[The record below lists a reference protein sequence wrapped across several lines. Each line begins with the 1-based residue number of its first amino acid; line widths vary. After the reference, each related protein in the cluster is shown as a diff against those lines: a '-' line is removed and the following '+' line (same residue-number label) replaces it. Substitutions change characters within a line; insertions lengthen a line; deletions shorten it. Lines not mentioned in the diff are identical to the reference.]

1 MNQDIHIGIVGAG
14 RMGSAIYELLVSSS
28 LYVVGMAETVKVSIA
43 DQKPSPSLHNNYVQ
57 LKVTKPTYDGDNT
70 QFKEFVNDKT
80 LIINALPYTE
90 NINLFKTCFNANVPY
105 FDLSEDNGL
114 DNYIKRGMPSV
125 PFTMPHCGL
134 APGMST
140 VIANHLISDF
150 KIVKD
155 VNIRV
160 GALSQNATNKLR
172 YHTSWSGDG
181 LVNEY
186 FGDCQVVQNGKLSV
200 VPALSGYE
208 KITIDGHEYEEF
220 HTSGGIGT
228 FAKTLSDI
236 HPSVKVDGLNVNYKT
251 LRRIGHHDYV
261 DFLVNDLRLPQHE
274 LTKIF
279 KNHIPTT
286 RKDVVILYVNVRGSS
301 DETITGGVGIDIDT
315 KGTNYTT
322 TPDETHYYD
331 TQYSERTYLK
341 VFKPEVINGRYMT
354 AIEYTT
360 AIGMLAMVELYL
372 KEKLPQKGYVKQESV
387 KLTDALYTNF
397 GNYYRE

>member
-28 LYVVGMAETVKVSIA
+28 LYVVGMTETVKVSIA

-90 NINLFKTCFNANVPY
+90 NINLFKACFDANVPY
-105 FDLSEDNGL
+105 FDLSEDDEL
-114 DNYIKRGMPSV
+114 DNYIKRGMPSI

-186 FGDCQVVQNGKLSV
+186 LGDCQVVQKGKFDF

-261 DFLVNDLRLPQHE
+261 DFLVNDLGLSQHE

-301 DETITGGVGIDIDT
+301 DD
-315 KGTNYTT
+315 
-322 TPDETHYYD
+322 THYYD

-341 VFKPEVINGRYMT
+341 VFKPETINGRYMT

-360 AIGMLAMVELYL
+360 AIGMLAMVELYV
-372 KEKLPQKGYVKQESV
+372 KNKLPQKGYVKQESV

>member
-1 MNQDIHIGIVGAG
+1 MNNRDIHIGIVGAG
-14 RMGSAIYELLVSSS
+14 RIGSAIYELLVSDNLS
-28 LYVVGMAETVKVSIA
+28 YKVSIT
-43 DQKPSPSLHNNYVQ
+43 DQKPPALYSSWLNNYVQ
-57 LKVTKPTYDGDNT
+57 LKVTKPSYANERI
-70 QFKEFVNDKT
+70 QFKEFVKDKS

-90 NINLFKTCFNANVPY
+90 NINLFKSCFDANVPY

-114 DNYIKRGMPSV
+114 DNYIKRGMPSI

-140 VIANHLISDF
+140 VIANNLISDF

-186 FGDCQVVQNGKLSV
+186 LGDCQVVQKGKFGV
-200 VPALSGYE
+200 VPALSGYK

-236 HPSVKVDGLNVNYKT
+236 HPSVKVDGINVNYKT

-261 DFLVNDLRLPQHE
+261 DFLVNDLGLPQHE

-301 DETITGGVGIDIDT
+301 DD
-315 KGTNYTT
+315 
-322 TPDETHYYD
+322 THYYD
-331 TQYSERTYLK
+331 TQYSEKTYLK
-341 VFKPEVINGRYMT
+341 VFKPEIINGRYMT

-387 KLTDALYTNF
+387 KLADALYTNF

>member
-28 LYVVGMAETVKVSIA
+28 LYVVGMTETVKVSIA

-90 NINLFKTCFNANVPY
+90 NINLFKACFDADVPY
-105 FDLSEDNGL
+105 FDLSEDDEL
-114 DNYIKRGMPSV
+114 DNYIKRGMPSI

-186 FGDCQVVQNGKLSV
+186 LGDCQVVQKGKFDF

-261 DFLVNDLRLPQHE
+261 DFLVNDLGLSQHE

-301 DETITGGVGIDIDT
+301 DD
-315 KGTNYTT
+315 
-322 TPDETHYYD
+322 THYYD

-341 VFKPEVINGRYMT
+341 VFKPETINGRYMT

-360 AIGMLAMVELYL
+360 AIGMLAMVELYV
-372 KEKLPQKGYVKQESV
+372 KNKLPQKGYVKQESV

>member
-28 LYVVGMAETVKVSIA
+28 LYVVGLSKTLKISIA
-43 DQKPSPSLHNNYVQ
+43 DQKPSPSLFKNYVQ

-70 QFKEFVNDKT
+70 QFKEFVNDKS

-90 NINLFKTCFNANVPY
+90 NINLFKACFDADVPY
-105 FDLSEDNGL
+105 FDLSEDDEL
-114 DNYIKRGMPSV
+114 DNYIKRGIPSI

-181 LVNEY
+181 LANEY
-186 FGDCQVVQNGKLSV
+186 IGDCQVVQKGTFGV

-208 KITIDGHEYEEF
+208 KITIDGHEYEAF

-261 DFLVNDLRLPQHE
+261 DFLFNDLGLPQHE

-301 DETITGGVGIDIDT
+301 DD
-315 KGTNYTT
+315 
-322 TPDETHYYD
+322 THYYD

-360 AIGMLAMVELYL
+360 AIGVLAMVELYL
-372 KEKLPQKGYVKQESV
+372 KEKLPQEGYVKQESV

>member
-43 DQKPSPSLHNNYVQ
+43 DQKPQPSPSLHNNYVQ

-90 NINLFKTCFNANVPY
+90 NINLFKACFDANVPY
-105 FDLSEDNGL
+105 FDLSEDDEL
-114 DNYIKRGMPSV
+114 DNYIKRGMPSI

-186 FGDCQVVQNGKLSV
+186 IGDCQVVQKGKFGV

-261 DFLVNDLRLPQHE
+261 DFLVNDLGLPQHE

-286 RKDVVILYVNVRGSS
+286 RKDVVILYVTVYGSG
-301 DETITGGVGIDIDT
+301 DD
-315 KGTNYTT
+315 
-322 TPDETHYYD
+322 THYYD

-341 VFKPEVINGRYMT
+341 VFKPETINGRYMT

-372 KEKLPQKGYVKQESV
+372 KEKLPQEGYVKQESV
-387 KLTDALYTNF
+387 KLTDALYTIF

>member
-28 LYVVGMAETVKVSIA
+28 LYVVGMSKTLKVSIA
-43 DQKPSPSLHNNYVQ
+43 DQKPPPSLHNNYVQ

-90 NINLFKTCFNANVPY
+90 NINLFKACFDANVPY
-105 FDLSEDNGL
+105 FDLSEDDGL
-114 DNYIKRGMPSV
+114 DNYIKRGMPSI

-140 VIANHLISDF
+140 VVANHLISDF

-155 VNIRV
+155 VKIRV

-186 FGDCQVVQNGKLSV
+186 FGDCQVVQKGKFDF

-251 LRRIGHHDYV
+251 LRRIGHHDYI
-261 DFLVNDLRLPQHE
+261 DFLVNDLGLSQHE

-286 RKDVVILYVNVRGSS
+286 RKDVVILYVTVYGSG
-301 DETITGGVGIDIDT
+301 DD
-315 KGTNYTT
+315 
-322 TPDETHYYD
+322 THYYD

-341 VFKPEVINGRYMT
+341 VFKPETINGRYMT

-387 KLTDALYTNF
+387 KLTDALYTIF

>member
-1 MNQDIHIGIVGAG
+1 MNNQDIHIGIVGAG
-14 RMGSAIYELLVSSS
+14 RIGSAIYELLVSDNLS
-28 LYVVGMAETVKVSIA
+28 YKVSIA
-43 DQKPSPSLHNNYVQ
+43 DRKPPASYSSWLNNYIQ
-57 LKVTKPTYDGDNT
+57 LKVTKPTYVGEGT

-90 NINLFKTCFNANVPY
+90 NINLFKSCYNADVPY
-105 FDLSEDNGL
+105 FDLSEDDGL
-114 DNYIKRGMPSV
+114 DNYIKEAISSGFPDI

-140 VIANHLISDF
+140 VIANNLISDF

-155 VNIRV
+155 VKIRV
-160 GALSQNATNKLR
+160 GALSQNAINKLR

-186 FGDCQVVQNGKLSV
+186 LGDCQVVQKGKFGV

-261 DFLVNDLRLPQHE
+261 DFLFNDLGLPQHE
-274 LTKIF
+274 LIKIF

-286 RKDVVILYVNVRGSS
+286 RKDVVILYVTASMGGS
-301 DETITGGVGIDIDT
+301 D
-315 KGTNYTT
+315 
-322 TPDETHYYD
+322 D
-331 TQYSERTYLK
+331 TQYNERTYLK
-341 VFKPEVINGRYMT
+341 VFKPEIINGRYMT

-360 AIGMLAMVELYL
+360 AIGVLAMVELYL
-372 KEKLPQKGYVKQESV
+372 KKKLPQEGYVKQESV

>member
-28 LYVVGMAETVKVSIA
+28 LYVVGMCETVKVSIA
-43 DQKPSPSLHNNYVQ
+43 DQKPSPSLFKNYVQ

-90 NINLFKTCFNANVPY
+90 NINLFKACFDADVPY
-105 FDLSEDNGL
+105 FDLSEDDEL
-114 DNYIKRGMPSV
+114 DNYIKRGIPSI

-186 FGDCQVVQNGKLSV
+186 LGDCQVIQKGKFDV

-261 DFLVNDLRLPQHE
+261 DFLVNDLGLSQHE

-286 RKDVVILYVNVRGSS
+286 RKDVVILYVTVYGSG
-301 DETITGGVGIDIDT
+301 DD
-315 KGTNYTT
+315 
-322 TPDETHYYD
+322 THYYD

-387 KLTDALYTNF
+387 NLTDVLYTNF

>member
-1 MNQDIHIGIVGAG
+1 MNNQDIHIGIVGAG

-28 LYVVGMAETVKVSIA
+28 LYVVGMSKTLKVSIA
-43 DQKPSPSLHNNYVQ
+43 DQKPPPSLHNNYVQ

-70 QFKEFVNDKT
+70 QFKEFVNDKS

-90 NINLFKTCFNANVPY
+90 NINLFKACFDADVPY
-105 FDLSEDNGL
+105 FDLSEDDEL
-114 DNYIKRGMPSV
+114 DNYIKRGIPSI

-186 FGDCQVVQNGKLSV
+186 LGDCQVVQKGKFDF

-236 HPSVKVDGLNVNYKT
+236 HPFVNVNYKT

-261 DFLVNDLRLPQHE
+261 DFLVNDLGLSQHE

-301 DETITGGVGIDIDT
+301 DD
-315 KGTNYTT
+315 
-322 TPDETHYYD
+322 THYYD

-341 VFKPEVINGRYMT
+341 VFKPETINGRYMT

-387 KLTDALYTNF
+387 TLTDALYTNF

>member
-1 MNQDIHIGIVGAG
+1 MNNQDIHIGIVGAG
-14 RMGSAIYELLVSSS
+14 RIGSAIYELLVSDNLS
-28 LYVVGMAETVKVSIA
+28 YKVSIA
-43 DQKPSPSLHNNYVQ
+43 DQKPSPPLFNNYVQ
-57 LKVTKPTYDGDNT
+57 LQVTRPTYDGEGT

-261 DFLVNDLRLPQHE
+261 DFLVNDLRLPQYE

-341 VFKPEVINGRYMT
+341 VFKPETINGRYMT

>member
-1 MNQDIHIGIVGAG
+1 MNNQDIHIGIVGAG
-14 RMGSAIYELLVSSS
+14 RIGSAIYELLVSDNLS
-28 LYVVGMAETVKVSIA
+28 YKVSIA
-43 DQKPSPSLHNNYVQ
+43 DQKPPESYSSWLDNYIQ
-57 LKVTKPTYDGDNT
+57 LKITKPTYIGEVT

-186 FGDCQVVQNGKLSV
+186 LGDCQVVQKGKFDF

-261 DFLVNDLRLPQHE
+261 DFLVNDLGLSQHE

-286 RKDVVILYVNVRGSS
+286 KKDVVILYVNVRGSS
-301 DETITGGVGIDIDT
+301 DD
-315 KGTNYTT
+315 
-322 TPDETHYYD
+322 THYYD

-341 VFKPEVINGRYMT
+341 VFKPETINGRYMT

-360 AIGMLAMVELYL
+360 AIGMLAMVELYV
-372 KEKLPQKGYVKQESV
+372 KNKLPQKGYVKQESV

>member
-1 MNQDIHIGIVGAG
+1 MNNLDIHIGIVGAG

-28 LYVVGMAETVKVSIA
+28 LYVVGLSKTLKISIA
-43 DQKPSPSLHNNYVQ
+43 DQKPQPSPSLHNNYVQ

-70 QFKEFVNDKT
+70 QFKEFVNDKS

-90 NINLFKTCFNANVPY
+90 NINLFKACFDANVPY
-105 FDLSEDNGL
+105 FDLSEDDEL
-114 DNYIKRGMPSV
+114 DNYIKRGMPSI

-155 VNIRV
+155 VKI
-160 GALSQNATNKLR
+160 
-172 YHTSWSGDG
+172 
-181 LVNEY
+181 
-186 FGDCQVVQNGKLSV
+186 V

-208 KITIDGHEYEEF
+208 KITIDGHEYEAF

-261 DFLVNDLRLPQHE
+261 DFLVNDLGLSQHE

-301 DETITGGVGIDIDT
+301 DD
-315 KGTNYTT
+315 
-322 TPDETHYYD
+322 THYYD

-372 KEKLPQKGYVKQESV
+372 KEKLPQEGYVKQESV
-387 KLTDALYTNF
+387 NLTDVLYTNF